1 MSPSFESAST
11 LGTLGST
18 RHHWLSCPQANRPNA
33 RPDNSRGRITSFSGR
48 TSSGPAMVW
57 QIPLLVLVL
66 AGAFGGYLRAQDAPA
81 KPDDQKVDKAF
92 YSAKDRLQAM
102 HDAALYAPTT
112 VAAAD
117 IMTGPAQDKK
127 QFQLHFNDKVICDYA
142 ASGST
147 MGGNTP
153 KFDCKIT
160 RVESADGQVQT
171 LTADMDE
178 GPVKV
183 KYGADDNEVYAE
195 IVSTRLMWAL
205 GYYADA
211 WFPVRVEC
219 HNCPENPMAGSGAAA
234 TRTYDPATVVRKFPW
249 HKMTEEGKPEEGWS
263 WKELDTANGR
273 PTYERDGLK
282 LLAAFIQHSDNKP
295 PQQRL
300 ACHKVDVNTKTQ
312 PFTTTCD
319 KSVMLVQDV
328 GATFGTGGVFTS
340 NDSAKMNLKGWANLK
355 VWSKVGT
362 DSAPKQ
368 CQAILHKSLTA
379 KDGLSDPAIS
389 EEGRRFDAGL
399 MCQLSDQ
406 QIADL
411 FKAARAAQMP
421 EYHNSDGS
429 FKTGVTEASV
439 VQQWVDA
446 FKQKREQLASGRCQ
460 WKEKPADL
468 TVIDNPMGL
477 ATVPNFCSAK
487 PF

>member
-1 MSPSFESAST
+1 MIPRFASAST
-11 LGTLGST
+11 SGTLGST
-18 RHHWLSCPQANRPNA
+18 AHDRPSCPQANGQNTRP
-33 RPDNSRGRITSFSGR
+33 RSSRGWLASFSGH
-48 TSSGPAMVW
+48 TMVW
-57 QIPLLVLVL
+57 QIPLLVLILV
-66 AGAFGGYLRAQDAPA
+66 GALGGNVRAQDAQPQ
-81 KPDDQKVDKAF
+81 PDDQKVKKAF
-92 YSAKDRLQAM
+92 YTPKDRLQAM
-102 HDAALYAPTT
+102 HDAALFAPKA
-112 VAAAD
+112 VAEAD
-117 IMTGPAQDKK
+117 IMEGPAQNKK
-127 QFQLHFNDKVICDYA
+127 QFQLHFNDKVICDFA
-142 ASGST
+142 APGST

-153 KFDCKIT
+153 KFACKIT
-160 RVESADGQVQT
+160 SVESANGQVQT
-171 LTADMDE
+171 LTPDME
-178 GPVKV
+178 EEPVKV
-183 KYGADDNEVYAE
+183 KFGANDNEIYAE
-195 IVSTRLMWAL
+195 MVSTRLMWAL

-219 HNCPENPMAGSGAAA
+219 HNCPENPMSGSGATA
-234 TRTYDPATVVRKFPW
+234 TRTYDPATIVRKFPW
-249 HKMTEEGKPEEGWS
+249 HKMTEAGKDEEGWS

-282 LLAAFIQHSDNKP
+282 LLAAFLQHSDNKP

-300 ACHKVDVNTKTQ
+300 VCHNVDVNTKTQ

-328 GATFGTGGVFTS
+328 GATLGTGGAFTD
-340 NDSAKMNLKGWANLK
+340 NVTAKMNLKGWSNQKL
-355 VWSKVGT
+355 WSKVGT
-362 DSAPKQ
+362 EGAPKQ
-368 CQAILHKSLTA
+368 CQAVLHKSLTA
-379 KDGLSDPAIS
+379 KDGLNDPTIS

-421 EYHNSDGS
+421 EYHNNDGS

-439 VQQWVDA
+439 VQQWVVA
-446 FKQKREQLASGRCQ
+446 FKQKREQLAAGRCQ

-468 TVIDNPMGL
+468 SVIDNPMGL